1 MRVQP
6 LLAGAGCVL
15 AAAIW
20 GLAFVVVK
28 DGLDY
33 VGALYMMAFRFSV
46 AAAALSIVFWRRFRK
61 LNRIYIR
68 NGAALGGF
76 LFCAYFFQTVGCNF
90 TTPGKNAFLTT
101 LYVVLVPLLRWPLF
115 RLRPAPPL
123 FAATVL
129 QAAGI
134 GLLSMG
140 NAPADGLSLNVGDAL
155 TLVCGVFLT
164 FQMVCQERMNRCG
177 AADDPVL
184 LSLLEF
190 AAVAVLSWCAAP
202 FYRDG
207 GGFSLELQAVPLSA
221 LKNPRVLASMLYLG
235 LCSTMLCY
243 LLQNV
248 SLNYLPAPL
257 VSLLISFESVFGML
271 FSVLIPVNGGRERLS
286 ASGAAGCALIFLAV
300 LLAEGRAAL
309 RLLRVR
315 RASGGG
321 TRRHQRLPSTTR
333 SCPTKSR

>member
-1 MRVQP
+1 MKF
-6 LLAGAGCVL
+6 LSFYAGAGCIL

-20 GLAFVVVK
+20 GFAFVVVK

-46 AAAALSIVFWRRFRK
+46 AAAALSLAFWRRFRK

-68 NGAALGGF
+68 NGAVLGGF
-76 LFCAYFFQTVGCNF
+76 LFCAYFFQTAGCNF

-115 RLRPAPPL
+115 RLRPAPSL
-123 FAATVL
+123 FAAAVL

-134 GLLSMG
+134 GLLSAG
-140 NAPADGLSLNVGDAL
+140 SAAAAGFSLNMGDVL
-155 TLVCGVFLT
+155 TLVCGVFLAL
-164 FQMVCQERMNRCG
+164 QMVCQEQMNRRG
-177 AADDPVL
+177 EADDPVL

-190 AAVAVLSWCAAP
+190 ISVAVLSWCAAP

-207 GGFSLELQAVPLSA
+207 GGFSLELQAVPIST

-243 LLQNV
+243 VLQNV
-248 SLNYLPAPL
+248 GLNYLPAPL

-271 FSVLIPVNGGRERLS
+271 FSMLIPVNGGRERLS
-286 ASGAAGCALIFLAV
+286 ASGAAGCVLIFLAV
-300 LLAEGRAAL
+300 LLAEGRAAV
-309 RLLRVR
+309 RLIRR

-321 TRRHQRLPSTTR
+321 TRQHQRLPSTTR
-333 SCPTKSR
+333 SCPAKSR